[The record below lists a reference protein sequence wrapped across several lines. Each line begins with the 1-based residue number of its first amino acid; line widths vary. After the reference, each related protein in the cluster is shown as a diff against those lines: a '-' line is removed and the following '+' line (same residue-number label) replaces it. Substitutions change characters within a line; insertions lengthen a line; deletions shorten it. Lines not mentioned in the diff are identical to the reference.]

1 MKSEKI
7 LLSQSHE
14 MSPEKLL
21 EFFFYFVELSHN
33 FTFNIYI
40 NVMLGHIVSFIQID
54 FSLEV
59 EN

>member
-1 MKSEKI
+1 MESEKI

-33 FTFNIYI
+33 FPFNIYI

>member
-1 MKSEKI
+1 MESEKI

-40 NVMLGHIVSFIQID
+40 NVMLGHIVSFTQID